1 MSPLH
6 VLNCPRTTPA

>member
-6 VLNCPRTTPA
+6 VQKKPA